1 MAETSKIYAPAISI
15 QRHHFIHRLGLQLKG
30 DKLGGACV
38 KKADVQ
44 TDLVDVPGRGGL
56 HHWRVDRAGGVGGR
70 GHHHLPLSEDQV
82 RAGRGGVDV
91 TWRGGGLH
99 HGLEVVR
106 GGVAVVGREQ
116 DGGRGAEVG
125 RGRVG
130 RALVHRGCATVR
142 EILAWLLVVGA
153 LEDTAGA

>member
-1 MAETSKIYAPAISI
+1 M
-15 QRHHFIHRLGLQLKG
+15 
-30 DKLGGACV
+30 
-38 KKADVQ
+38 Q

-56 HHWRVDRAGGVGGR
+56 LHWRVDRAGGVGGR

-91 TWRGGGLH
+91 TWRGGLH

-106 GGVAVVGREQ
+106 AGVAVVGGEQ

-130 RALVHRGCATVR
+130 RALVHRGCARVR

-153 LEDTAGA
+153 LEDTAGARIWCRWCRGEHRGRRRCSR